1 MNELKVGISAVTAYV
16 PPYRVDLEKWCDWS
30 EKSWEKINH
39 VIGSGFR
46 ILGPNQSIY
55 TMAANAVL
63 GLIESY
69 KIDPSKIGFLAL
81 GTESSTDNSAGS
93 VIIKGMVNNELK
105 DRKLNPIA
113 KNCEVPEFK
122 QACLSGIYAV
132 KNAVRFLKSD
142 APESKAIVVCSDNAL
157 YPIGTRGEPTQG
169 AGAVAILIE
178 VNPKIAEVHTNLSG
192 SASDYRLIDFR
203 KPIHYRAKNGNE
215 ASDFNLDLP
224 IFNSKYSSTCY
235 IDQTINALADM
246 SKKRGLKTIDYLRE
260 IPVIFMHRPFQKMPI
275 TAFTIVYLHALSD
288 GNRDDLNELSNYAK
302 SADVVFDDLLNELK
316 TRPNISDYPLNNNI
330 QHEPLP
336 LTQVVSK
343 ICQKNKNFQAKVLNK
358 LNFGDSLTRE
368 MGNIYSGSVFGWF
381 AAGLDDAIDQEVDWT
396 NQEGLLFGYGSGDA
410 AEVIPI
416 RFVENWKEAVFK
428 AKFSNVFLDSYDLS
442 KEEYSSLRT
451 QKKPNG
457 IDHKLKNQFIV
468 EKIGT
473 EERDDFQDAGI
484 EYYQYLS

>member
-1 MNELKVGISAVTAYV
+1 MNDLKVGISAVTAYV
-16 PPYRVDLEKWCDWS
+16 PPYRVDLQKWCSWS

-63 GLIESY
+63 KLIESY
-69 KIDPSKIGFLAL
+69 NINPSDIGFLAL

-105 DRKLNPIA
+105 KRKLNPIA

-142 APESKAIVVCSDNAL
+142 APGSKAIVVCSDNAL
-157 YPIGTRGEPTQG
+157 YPVGTRGEPTQG
-169 AGAVAILIE
+169 AGAVAVLIE
-178 VNPKIAEVHTNLSG
+178 VDPQIAEVHTNLSG

-203 KPIHYRAKNGNE
+203 KPIHYRAKNGNK

-235 IDQTINALADM
+235 IDQTINALTDM
-246 SKKRGLKTIDYLRE
+246 SKKRGLKTIDYLKE
-260 IPVIFMHRPFQKMPI
+260 IPVIFMHRPFHKMPI

-288 GNRDDLNELSNYAK
+288 GNTDDLNELSSYAK

-316 TRPNISDYPLNNNI
+316 TRPNISDYPLNDNI

-336 LTQVVSK
+336 LA
-343 ICQKNKNFQAKVLNK
+343 QAG
-358 LNFGDSLTRE
+358 F
-368 MGNIYSGSVFGWF
+368 
-381 AAGLDDAIDQEVDWT
+381 
-396 NQEGLLFGYGSGDA
+396 
-410 AEVIPI
+410 
-416 RFVENWKEAVFK
+416 
-428 AKFSNVFLDSYDLS
+428 
-442 KEEYSSLRT
+442 
-451 QKKPNG
+451 
-457 IDHKLKNQFIV
+457 
-468 EKIGT
+468 
-473 EERDDFQDAGI
+473 
-484 EYYQYLS
+484 